1 MSVKIELKCNR
12 CLWENDHKPH
22 WECSCHQVWN
32 GLDTEGLCP
41 SCKTVW
47 TKLQCP
53 KCAFPLLLEEW
64 YKLPVLGYQGNH
76 KRRKGQS
83 GNPEFLHVFLGED
96 GMKKSLY
103 DQVIENAHWWIM
115 SKKRYLYKHPEADLI
130 WFNLCIYE
138 PELIRLIDKGM
149 HQIQNNKG
157 FDINHPLVDLD
168 VPGFN
173 RLMDILMVDRIN
185 RFAHFEFVSKGYVI
199 DEFDIKG
206 EADELIK
213 MFNQVM
219 TVENTG

>member
-1 MSVKIELKCNR
+1 MIINPTGSAAAIKYGMDWTLKAYVLPVKQYGLNCNAQSAHS
-12 CLWENDHKPH
+12 L
-22 WECSCHQVWN
+22 
-32 GLDTEGLCP
+32 
-41 SCKTVW
+41 
-47 TKLQCP
+47 
-53 KCAFPLLLEEW
+53 W